1 MKAEESKEGMS
12 KIQFQETFLRKQYN
26 MVPTEECLMFIK
38 MRVIKGIGESRG
50 KRQSLKVS
58 KIRVCFLGG
67 VVVTRML
74 FSSLNLK
81 CFR

>member
-58 KIRVCFLGG
+58 KTRVCFWEG

>member
-38 MRVIKGIGESRG
+38 MGVIKAIGKSRG
-50 KRQSLKVS
+50 KRQSPKGS
-58 KIRVCFLGG
+58 KTRVCFLGG

-74 FSSLNLK
+74 FSSLKLK
-81 CFR
+81 RFR